1 MRQTNHFII
10 AVGLLFALSANT
22 HIAHAQGRNMQEKVK
37 NYFLQ
42 TLKTKQDEELKSK
55 EAYQRNRP
63 YTTSIQQVMK
73 ANEIAENQKMVWTAL
88 KREPFRVGK

>member
-55 EAYQRNRP
+55 ETYQRNQP

-73 ANEIAENQKMVWTAL
+73 ANRDCRKPKDGVERHGVKPTE
-88 KREPFRVGK
+88 R

>member
-1 MRQTNHFII
+1 
-10 AVGLLFALSANT
+10 
-22 HIAHAQGRNMQEKVK
+22 MQEKVK

-55 EAYQRNRP
+55 ETYQRNRP

-73 ANEIAENQKMVWTAL
+73 ANEIAKNQKMVDGM
-88 KREPFRVGK
+88 V

>member
-10 AVGLLFALSANT
+10 AVGVVFALSANT

-55 EAYQRNRP
+55 ETYQRNRT

-73 ANEIAENQKMVWTAL
+73 ANEIAKKP
-88 KREPFRVGK
+88 KRWCGRHGVKPTER